1 MTTGPLRS
9 RALLV
14 LGVAL
19 VVSGCSLFRGAV
31 NASPGLRWWLFSHF
45 GADRFC
51 PEMLKRGA
59 PLRLIPG
66 GNAIGRFF
74 PTTCRSSVN
83 DDQHTLTLTFGGT
96 GYAWT
101 PVAARVGFAVDA
113 SVEYRPD
120 FRMEEDAVYVWARM
134 NRVVSG
140 PNFAIGSVENKLADW
155 AAHSTPGAYL
165 ASVFGGQVVES
176 QLASGF
182 TVLHTDSGDDFSLG
196 ILTPPEKPQ
205 HPFHLESDERI
216 VLANE
221 TTEIR
226 SGQVDFLG
234 PFEVA
239 KGDQALFVQFQLT
252 GPSVDV
258 LVIQRQLGD
267 PWREGLQLGT
277 PLAPPLSPPAS
288 TFVVAPGPSPKQR
301 LRLPRG
307 QYYLVVD
314 NSDKV
319 GTVGPGWNPIS
330 MFGAGSAIVSYSV
343 ELGDVD

>member
-1 MTTGPLRS
+1 MTLSPRLRILAFS
-9 RALLV
+9 AFGLLS
-14 LGVAL
+14 
-19 VVSGCSLFRGAV
+19 SGCFLFRGAV

-45 GADRFC
+45 GAERFC

-59 PLRLIPG
+59 SLRLVPD

-74 PTTCRSSVN
+74 PTSCRSRV
-83 DDQHTLTLTFGGT
+83 DDAQHTLTLEFAGT

-101 PVAARVGFAVDA
+101 PVAGRVGFAADA
-113 SVEYRPD
+113 GIEYRPD
-120 FRMEEDAVYVWARM
+120 FRMEDDAVYVWAKS

-140 PNFAIGSVENKLADW
+140 PNFALGGVENRLANW

-165 ASVFGGQVVES
+165 ASTFGSQIVQS

-182 TVLHTDSGDDFSLG
+182 TVVHTDGGDDFAIG
-196 ILTPPEKPQ
+196 ILTPPARPK
-205 HPFHLESDERI
+205 HPFHLDSDERLM
-216 VLANE
+216 LANE

-239 KGDQALFVQFQLT
+239 ENDQALFIQFQVT

-258 LVIQRQLGD
+258 LVMQREAGD
-267 PWREGLQLGT
+267 PWREGLQQGTSLGP
-277 PLAPPLSPPAS
+277 PLAPPAS
-288 TFVVAPGPSPKQR
+288 TFVVAAGALQKQR
-301 LRLPRG
+301 IRLPVG
-307 QYYLVVD
+307 HYYLVVD

-319 GTVGPGWNPIS
+319 GSVAPAWNPIS
-330 MFGAGSAIVSYSV
+330 MFGAGSAVVAYSV
-343 ELGDVD
+343 ELGDAG